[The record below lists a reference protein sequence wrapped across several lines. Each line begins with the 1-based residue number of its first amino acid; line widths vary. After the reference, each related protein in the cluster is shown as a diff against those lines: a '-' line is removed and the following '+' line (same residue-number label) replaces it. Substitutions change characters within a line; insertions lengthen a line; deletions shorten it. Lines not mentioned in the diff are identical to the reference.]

1 MEFKVL
7 PTLSKHD
14 DELYPRTNGEQEF
27 RDRGNPEEERE
38 ASEVVNERDN
48 HSLSTCV
55 NLQGETDNSKQ
66 QPSCIQYTIC
76 IICTGITISIFLGT
90 SCLPHSTVFKTPSV
104 HPCCLISRAASS
116 QAGGF
121 MLYLFQPRSNFCYL
135 NGGSPLFSGGV
146 TMCMHFCVSVSGCF
160 GRCRKQ
166 GWIGRG
172 G

>member
-90 SCLPHSTVFKTPSV
+90 SCLPHSSSV
-104 HPCCLISRAASS
+104 QDTKCPPLLLNLQSS
-116 QAGGF
+116 QFPGRRVYAVS
-121 MLYLFQPRSNFCYL
+121 LPATFQLLLP
-135 NGGSPLFSGGV
+135 
-146 TMCMHFCVSVSGCF
+146 
-160 GRCRKQ
+160 
-166 GWIGRG
+166 
-172 G
+172 